1 MVSKGQLICLLLA
14 SIFANIVSASKLQDS
29 DGAPCYEK
37 DENGEDL
44 TKAQVITFT
53 KVVRYIFTQQT
64 TCSIRSICNGDG
76 ISLAKFLMKREKCD
90 E

>member
-44 TKAQVITFT
+44 TKAQVITFLL
-53 KVVRYIFTQQT
+53 R
-64 TCSIRSICNGDG
+64 
-76 ISLAKFLMKREKCD
+76 
-90 E
+90 

>member
-14 SIFANIVSASKLQDS
+14 SIFFNIVSASKLQDS

-44 TKAQVITFT
+44 TKAQVITF
-53 KVVRYIFTQQT
+53 Y
-64 TCSIRSICNGDG
+64 
-76 ISLAKFLMKREKCD
+76 
-90 E
+90 

>member
-14 SIFANIVSASKLQDS
+14 SIFFNIVSASKLQDS

-44 TKAQVITFT
+44 TKAQVIIFYF
-53 KVVRYIFTQQT
+53 VVTQQT

>member
-14 SIFANIVSASKLQDS
+14 SIFFNIVSASKLQDS

-44 TKAQVITFT
+44 TKAQVIIFYF
-53 KVVRYIFTQQT
+53 VVYLHSKLLVLYVLYVMEMEFPLRNF
-64 TCSIRSICNGDG
+64 
-76 ISLAKFLMKREKCD
+76 
-90 E
+90 

>member
-14 SIFANIVSASKLQDS
+14 SIFVNIVSASKLQDS

-44 TKAQVITFT
+44 TKAQVITFYF
-53 KVVRYIFTQQT
+53 VVYLHSKLLVLYVLYVMEMEFPLRNF
-64 TCSIRSICNGDG
+64 
-76 ISLAKFLMKREKCD
+76 
-90 E
+90 

>member
-14 SIFANIVSASKLQDS
+14 SIFVNIVSASKLQDS

-44 TKAQVITFT
+44 TKAQVITFYF
-53 KVVRYIFTQQT
+53 VVYLHSKLLVLYVVYGMEMEFPLRNF
-64 TCSIRSICNGDG
+64 
-76 ISLAKFLMKREKCD
+76 
-90 E
+90 